1 MKITSNSPASKPV
14 TPSAASRAGA
24 SGRPATGSATGSA
37 STDPAAHLSRLEA
50 QLSPSDFSS
59 AKVNEISAAIA
70 AGRYKVNAGAVADG
84 LIASTSQM
92 ATKPGSGR

>member
-1 MKITSNSPASKPV
+1 MKITSNPPASKPV
-14 TPSAASRAGA
+14 TSSVAPRAGA
-24 SGRPATGSATGSA
+24 SGRPASGSATSSS

-50 QLSPSDFSS
+50 QLSPSDFSA
-59 AKVNEISAAIA
+59 AKISEISAAIA

-92 ATKPGSGR
+92 AGKPGGSR